1 MSNCKDYLRRK
12 QDGFTPRTA
21 MEEAAR
27 CLLCYDAPCS
37 KGCPAGTDP
46 AKFIRS
52 IRFRNVKGAAE
63 TIRENNIL
71 GGICARVCPTEK
83 YCQLAC
89 SRCGIDKPI
98 DIGRIQRYVTDME
111 DALDMKI
118 LEKPTEKKGK
128 SVAVI
133 GAGPG
138 GLSVAGGLLLKGYD
152 VEIFEKNDK
161 LGGYLRYGIPEYR
174 LPTHVVDKEIQRILD
189 LGLVVHTGVTVGK
202 DISMD
207 ELKQKFDAV
216 VVGIGLSGGKWL
228 PMFEG
233 NPDVETAVSFLRR
246 VKEAKGQ
253 VEIPDNVLVVGG
265 GDVSMDTCTTL
276 KLLGAK
282 NVTAIVYEEYCEFK
296 ASQKELAGA
305 REQNVSIYDGYIPAK
320 VEGKTV
326 TFQHRKIGS
335 EITYTADKIILAV
348 GQTLEADGLGLDFTR
363 GEADSQNFRVGNS
376 NVFVVG
382 DISKNEEKSVVG
394 AVKSAKFATA
404 YIDAYLGGK

>member
-1 MSNCKDYLRRK
+1 MDSKYLK
-12 QDGFTPRTA
+12 ELEPGFSPLTIC
-21 MEEAAR
+21 EEASR
-27 CLLCYDAPCS
+27 CLLCHDAPCS
-37 KGCPAGTDP
+37 QSCPAGTAP
-46 AKFIRS
+46 GKFIRS
-52 IRFRNVKGAAE
+52 VRFRNFKGAAE